1 MISAGRCRPYLSRM
15 PLDTRP
21 DEQLVRGLGLRQ
33 LTANIFNYTVG
44 SGIFV
49 LPGVIAA
56 ALGPSALLAYLLCAL
71 IMGLVVLVFAEAGS
85 RVAITGGPYAY
96 VEVGM
101 GAFPGFL
108 AGVLICLTDVAAF
121 GAVATVMANLIAR
134 ALNVEGPLWVNGI
147 ILLMVSALA
156 AVNINGLKSGS
167 RLIEVFTIAKLV
179 PIFFFVMVGMFFV
192 KGGNLSIEQMPGASS
207 VARTAGTLIF
217 AFAGIEAALL
227 PSGEVRNPSR
237 TVPLAAIYAL
247 GLVTILY
254 LAVQVVALGVLGPA
268 LAADKVAPL
277 ANAAGIFSGKAG
289 RNLLLIGAGVSMFG
303 WLTGSILAG
312 PRAFFALSR
321 DGFLPRQLATVH
333 PRFRTPHVAIIL
345 YAILAIALAWSGTF
359 ERLAVLSNI
368 AALGLYLMCAV
379 SVVILRRRDVRSDG
393 EPFRIPGGV
402 LIPVLAG
409 AAIIWVMS
417 ETITQR
423 EVVAL
428 AITFAIGAT
437 GFALRRGER
446 HEHGR

>member
-1 MISAGRCRPYLSRM
+1 MGQF
-15 PLDTRP
+15 PLDGIGDGAMTTRA

-49 LPGVIAA
+49 LPGIIAA
-56 ALGPSALLAYLLCAL
+56 ALGPPALLAYLLCAL

-96 VEVGM
+96 VEVGL

-134 ALNVEGPLWVNGI
+134 ALHVEGALWVNGI
-147 ILLMVSALA
+147 ILVMVSALA

-167 RLIEVFTIAKLV
+167 RLIEIFTFAKLV
-179 PIFFFVMVGMFFV
+179 PIFFFVIVGAFFV
-192 KGGNLSIEQMPGASS
+192 NGSNLSFEQMPSASN

-247 GLVTILY
+247 GFVTILY
-254 LAVQVVALGVLGPA
+254 LAVQAVALGVLGPA
-268 LAADKVAPL
+268 LATDKVAPL
-277 ANAAGIFSGKAG
+277 ATAARTFSGNAG
-289 RNLLLIGAGVSMFG
+289 RNLLLVGAGVSMFG

-321 DGFLPRQLATVH
+321 DGFLPKQLASVH
-333 PRFRTPHVAIIL
+333 PRFRTPHVAIVL
-345 YAILAIALAWSGTF
+345 YAILAIGLAWSGTF

-368 AALGLYLMCAV
+368 AALGLYFMCAI

-402 LIPVLAG
+402 LIPVLAC
-409 AAIIWVMS
+409 AAIIWVMI

-423 EVVAL
+423 EVIAL
-428 AITFAIGAT
+428 AITFAVGLV
-437 GFALRRGER
+437 GFLLRRRER
-446 HEHGR
+446 SA